1 MDAKSVNKQLKDL
14 YDHWL
19 NKDLANKY
27 DIKEYTYPVL
37 MKCNS
42 KYCDSQTKILFIEQE
57 TKDWFTG
64 NDGYKSTP
72 KSKTTY
78 PLRQRTMY
86 NIDALMDWYDKSYE
100 KLTNKVSST
109 DYFEKIMVKIS
120 QTINSKFDC
129 LWTSVTKI
137 DRKSNNYPDRKEL
150 HYCEDIN
157 LSILVREIEY
167 ANPDVIV
174 YATGTS
180 NNNDISTIKN
190 IVGRDTLFIPIKED
204 KQISLVTKQN
214 IGKLVVRIPDF
225 SWSANTLS
233 QTLSTL
239 IKNNVYAYSYP
250 TNKFQDSQ
258 IYRY

>member
-14 YDHWL
+14 YDKWL
-19 NKDLANKY
+19 NNYLANKY
-27 DIKEYTYPVL
+27 DIKKYTYPVL

-42 KYCDSQTKILFIEQE
+42 KYCNSQTKILFIAQE
-57 TKDWFTG
+57 KKDWLSG
-64 NDGYKSTP
+64 NDGYKQLSED
-72 KSKTTY
+72 KVVF
-78 PLRQRTMY
+78 
-86 NIDALMDWYDKSYE
+86 NIETLMEQYGKFNDKFTD
-100 KLTNKVSST
+100 KANPT

-120 QTINSKFDC
+120 QAINSKFDC

-137 DRKSNNYPDRKEL
+137 DRKSKNYPDRKEL

-157 LSILVREIEY
+157 LSILVREIEC

-225 SWSANTLS
+225 SWSANSLS

-239 IKNNVYAYSYP
+239 IKNNIYAYSYP

>member
-1 MDAKSVNKQLKDL
+1 MDAKTINKQLKDL

-109 DYFEKIMVKIS
+109 DYFEKIMVKFAKI
-120 QTINSKFDC
+120 THVERLINQQIAGCYLDWVSRRYDLDKCD
-129 LWTSVTKI
+129 
-137 DRKSNNYPDRKEL
+137 
-150 HYCEDIN
+150 YC
-157 LSILVREIEY
+157 
-167 ANPDVIV
+167 AK
-174 YATGTS
+174 T
-180 NNNDISTIKN
+180 
-190 IVGRDTLFIPIKED
+190 F
-204 KQISLVTKQN
+204 
-214 IGKLVVRIPDF
+214 
-225 SWSANTLS
+225 
-233 QTLSTL
+233 LSTGGQ
-239 IKNNVYAYSYP
+239 S
-250 TNKFQDSQ
+250 
-258 IYRY
+258 